1 MIQVK
6 LITTGITPRCINFAG
21 KRPNVLC
28 VALEGRVST
37 SSQPMDLL
45 CASIG
50 GGGAAWVHPS
60 TCNGSSRMCQTLHGN
75 KLLHSHWH
83 LAVSDCRAN
92 STTLQLLRFS
102 SLASHS
108 HVLPSGEQTVRPK
121 WCRQTCEKIWIQSDC
136 CSPSPTASP
145 RGTRAVCHCQS
156 ALGSS
161 CWTAVKGSHSSL
173 HSSLLSFYES
183 KETSVPSP
191 FSIAAQHLS
200 TPRCF
205 FPFFPFF

>member
-83 LAVSDCRAN
+83 LTVSDCRAN
-92 STTLQLLRFS
+92 STTLQLFRFS

-108 HVLPSGEQTVRPK
+108 HVLLSGEQTVRPK
-121 WCRQTCEKIWIQSDC
+121 WCRQTWENLNSIRLLQSFSHC
-136 CSPSPTASP
+136 FT
-145 RGTRAVCHCQS
+145 TRHP
-156 ALGSS
+156 GSLS
-161 CWTAVKGSHSSL
+161 LSECPGFLLLDSSQRVTFKSTL
-173 HSSLLSFYES
+173 KSLKLLR
-183 KETSVPSP
+183 V
-191 FSIAAQHLS
+191 
-200 TPRCF
+200 
-205 FPFFPFF
+205 